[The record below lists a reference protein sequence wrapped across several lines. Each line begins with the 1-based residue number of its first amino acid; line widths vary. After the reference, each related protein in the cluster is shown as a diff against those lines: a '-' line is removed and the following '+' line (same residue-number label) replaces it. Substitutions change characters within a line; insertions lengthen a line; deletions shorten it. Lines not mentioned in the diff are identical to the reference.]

1 MRLTQTAHSD
11 IRRNAISQNLI
22 TLRKRVNELGVA
34 EPVIQQQGRTRIA
47 VQLPGVQDTARA
59 KEILGATATLEFR
72 LVDEQ
77 SDPYLAAETGKV
89 PLADELYY
97 ERDGN
102 PVLLKRRVMLT
113 GEHIID
119 ASSGFDERGLPAVH
133 ITLDSDGARQ
143 FAKVTGENVKR
154 LMGVVFIEQRSDT
167 VVTGGET
174 HRITR
179 ETREVINVA
188 RIQEQLSK
196 RFQITGL
203 DTSREAR
210 NLALLL
216 RAGALA
222 TPMYIVEERTVGP
235 SLGQQNIELGALSV
249 LIGFLLVMVFMAL
262 YYRLFGLVADLALI
276 ANLVLIVAAM
286 SMIPGAT
293 LTLPGIAGIVLT
305 VGMAVDANVLI
316 FERIREELDNGNSPQ
331 ASIPGRLQQGAVD
344 HRRREH
350 HHPDRRDRAVCL
362 RYRADQGICGD
373 PLHWHRGFHVH
384 RDHGN
389 PGDHQPG
396 LRDPP
401 QPHLGGLT
409 MRLLPRKLAL
419 DFMGRARHAMVLSGG
434 LLVLSIGSLLFQ
446 GLNLGVDFEGG
457 TLIEVGYPAPVELD
471 EIRGQLGAAGFDRA
485 VVQHFGSAQDV
496 LVRIKPDDRPQSELS
511 NQVLETLRGGSQELQ
526 LRRVEYVGPQ
536 VGEELRDDG
545 GPCHA
550 VRAGADPDL
559 RGASL
564 RVPVLVR
571 CRHCAD
577 PRRDPDH
584 RVLLADPDRIRPD
597 GAGGDPGGDRLFPER
612 HHRRVRPD
620 SGELPGV
627 AAPVQHR
634 GSQRLDQPDSVAH
647 PDDLADHAA
656 GTVCTVLLRRRGDPR
671 VLHRADRGRDHRH
684 LLVDLRGGK
693 FPAGARRERTGSRHD
708 PRRRK

>member
-1 MRLTQTAHSD
+1 MKANQYPWWKNLLVVGIPLVAALYAAPNLYPSDPSVQVSSSRVAVGEAEKKQVEQILKLKGLAHDQVEQEGEESLLIRFPDPEEQLKAADALRDALSDRFSVALHLAPATPAWLESLNAHPMNLGLDLRGGVHFLLEVDLDASISKAYARHATDVRTLLREEEIRYRGVRVHGEEVHILARDEETLEQIEETVKDNYFGTFDATAGETEGQPAVIMRLTQTAHSD

-89 PLADELYY
+89 PLADELYH

-167 VVTGGET
+167 VVTDGET
-174 HRITR
+174 RRITR
-179 ETREVINVA
+179 ESREVINVA

-331 ASIPGRLQQGAVD
+331 ASIQAGYSKALSTIADANITTLIAAIVLFAFGTGPIKGFAV
-344 HRRREH
+344 
-350 HHPDRRDRAVCL
+350 
-362 RYRADQGICGD
+362 
-373 PLHWHRGFHVH
+373 
-384 RDHGN
+384 
-389 PGDHQPG
+389 
-396 LRDPP
+396 
-401 QPHLGGLT
+401 T
-409 MRLLPRKLAL
+409 
-419 DFMGRARHAMVLSGG
+419 
-434 LLVLSIGSLLFQ
+434 LSIGIVASTFTAIM
-446 GLNLGVDFEGG
+446 G
-457 TLIEVGYPAPVELD
+457 T
-471 EIRGQLGAAGFDRA
+471 RA
-485 VVQHFGSAQDV
+485 IINRVYGTRRS
-496 LVRIKPDDRPQSELS
+496 S
-511 NQVLETLRGGSQELQ
+511 TL
-526 LRRVEYVGPQ
+526 
-536 VGEELRDDG
+536 
-545 GPCHA
+545 A
-550 VRAGADPDL
+550 V
-559 RGASL
+559 
-564 RVPVLVR
+564 
-571 CRHCAD
+571 
-577 PRRDPDH
+577 
-584 RVLLADPDRIRPD
+584 
-597 GAGGDPGGDRLFPER
+597 
-612 HHRRVRPD
+612 
-620 SGELPGV
+620 
-627 AAPVQHR
+627 
-634 GSQRLDQPDSVAH
+634 
-647 PDDLADHAA
+647 
-656 GTVCTVLLRRRGDPR
+656 
-671 VLHRADRGRDHRH
+671 
-684 LLVDLRGGK
+684 
-693 FPAGARRERTGSRHD
+693 
-708 PRRRK
+708 

>member
-1 MRLTQTAHSD
+1 MKANQYPWWKNLLVIGIPLIAAFYAAPNLYPSDPSLQVSSSRVTVGEPERNQIEQILKLKGLAHDRIEQEGEESLLIRFPNPDEQLRAADALRDTLSDRFSVALHLAPATPGWLEALNAHPMNLGLDLRGGVHFLLEVDLDASVGKAYARHAADVRALLREEKIRYRGVRVHGEEVHILARDAAALEQVEEIVKDNYFGTFEVTQGETEGQPTIIMRLAQAAHSE
-11 IRRNAISQNLI
+11 IRRNAISQNLV

-102 PVLLKRRVMLT
+102 PILLKRRIMLT

-167 VVTGGET
+167 VVTDGVT
-174 HRITR
+174 SRVNR
-179 ETREVINVA
+179 ESREVINVA

-262 YYRLFGLVADLALI
+262 YYRLFGLVADLALV

-331 ASIPGRLQQGAVD
+331 ASIQAGYSKALSTIADANITTLIAAIVLFAFGTGPIKGFAV
-344 HRRREH
+344 
-350 HHPDRRDRAVCL
+350 
-362 RYRADQGICGD
+362 
-373 PLHWHRGFHVH
+373 
-384 RDHGN
+384 
-389 PGDHQPG
+389 
-396 LRDPP
+396 
-401 QPHLGGLT
+401 T
-409 MRLLPRKLAL
+409 
-419 DFMGRARHAMVLSGG
+419 
-434 LLVLSIGSLLFQ
+434 LSIGIVASMFTAIM
-446 GLNLGVDFEGG
+446 G
-457 TLIEVGYPAPVELD
+457 T
-471 EIRGQLGAAGFDRA
+471 RA
-485 VVQHFGSAQDV
+485 IINRFYGTRRS
-496 LVRIKPDDRPQSELS
+496 P
-511 NQVLETLRGGSQELQ
+511 TL
-526 LRRVEYVGPQ
+526 
-536 VGEELRDDG
+536 
-545 GPCHA
+545 A
-550 VRAGADPDL
+550 V
-559 RGASL
+559 
-564 RVPVLVR
+564 
-571 CRHCAD
+571 
-577 PRRDPDH
+577 
-584 RVLLADPDRIRPD
+584 
-597 GAGGDPGGDRLFPER
+597 
-612 HHRRVRPD
+612 
-620 SGELPGV
+620 
-627 AAPVQHR
+627 
-634 GSQRLDQPDSVAH
+634 
-647 PDDLADHAA
+647 
-656 GTVCTVLLRRRGDPR
+656 
-671 VLHRADRGRDHRH
+671 
-684 LLVDLRGGK
+684 
-693 FPAGARRERTGSRHD
+693 
-708 PRRRK
+708 

>member
-1 MRLTQTAHSD
+1 MKANQYPWWKNLLVIGIPLIAALYAAPNLYPSDPSVQVSSSRVAIGEAERKQVEQILKLKGLGHDQVEQEGEESLLIRFADPEDQLKAADALRDALSDRFSVALHLAPATPAWLESMNAHPMNLGLDLRGGVHFLLEVDLDASISKAYSRHATDVRTLLREEEIRYRGVRVHGEEVHILARDAETLEQIEEVVKDNYFGTFEVTAGETEGQPTVIMRLTQTAHSD

-167 VVTGGET
+167 VVADGET
-174 HRITR
+174 RRVTR

-331 ASIPGRLQQGAVD
+331 ASIQAGYSKALSTIADANITTLIAAIVLFAFGTGPIKGFAV
-344 HRRREH
+344 
-350 HHPDRRDRAVCL
+350 
-362 RYRADQGICGD
+362 
-373 PLHWHRGFHVH
+373 
-384 RDHGN
+384 
-389 PGDHQPG
+389 
-396 LRDPP
+396 
-401 QPHLGGLT
+401 T
-409 MRLLPRKLAL
+409 
-419 DFMGRARHAMVLSGG
+419 
-434 LLVLSIGSLLFQ
+434 LSIGIVASMFTAIM
-446 GLNLGVDFEGG
+446 G
-457 TLIEVGYPAPVELD
+457 T
-471 EIRGQLGAAGFDRA
+471 RA
-485 VVQHFGSAQDV
+485 IIN
-496 LVRIKPDDRPQSELS
+496 RIYGTRRSP
-511 NQVLETLRGGSQELQ
+511 TL
-526 LRRVEYVGPQ
+526 
-536 VGEELRDDG
+536 
-545 GPCHA
+545 A
-550 VRAGADPDL
+550 V
-559 RGASL
+559 
-564 RVPVLVR
+564 
-571 CRHCAD
+571 
-577 PRRDPDH
+577 
-584 RVLLADPDRIRPD
+584 
-597 GAGGDPGGDRLFPER
+597 
-612 HHRRVRPD
+612 
-620 SGELPGV
+620 
-627 AAPVQHR
+627 
-634 GSQRLDQPDSVAH
+634 
-647 PDDLADHAA
+647 
-656 GTVCTVLLRRRGDPR
+656 
-671 VLHRADRGRDHRH
+671 
-684 LLVDLRGGK
+684 
-693 FPAGARRERTGSRHD
+693 
-708 PRRRK
+708 

>member
-1 MRLTQTAHSD
+1 MKANQYPWWKNLLVIGIPLIAALYAAPNLYPSDPSVQVSSSRVAIGEAERKQVEQILKLKGLGHDQVEQEGEESLLIRFADPEDQLKAADALRDALSDRFSVALHLAPATPGWLESLNAHPMNLGLDLRGGVHFLLEVDLDASISKAYTRHATDVRTLLREEEIRYRGVRVHGEEVHILARDAETLEQIEEVVKDNYFGTFDVTAGETEGQPSVIMRLTQTAHSD

-167 VVTGGET
+167 VVTDGET

-179 ETREVINVA
+179 ESREVINVA

-249 LIGFLLVMVFMAL
+249 LIGFLLVMVFMTL

-331 ASIPGRLQQGAVD
+331 ASIQAGYSKALSTIADANITTLIAAIVLFAFGTGPIKGFAV
-344 HRRREH
+344 
-350 HHPDRRDRAVCL
+350 
-362 RYRADQGICGD
+362 
-373 PLHWHRGFHVH
+373 
-384 RDHGN
+384 
-389 PGDHQPG
+389 
-396 LRDPP
+396 
-401 QPHLGGLT
+401 T
-409 MRLLPRKLAL
+409 
-419 DFMGRARHAMVLSGG
+419 
-434 LLVLSIGSLLFQ
+434 LSIGIVASMFTAIM
-446 GLNLGVDFEGG
+446 G
-457 TLIEVGYPAPVELD
+457 T
-471 EIRGQLGAAGFDRA
+471 RA
-485 VVQHFGSAQDV
+485 IINRVYGTRRS
-496 LVRIKPDDRPQSELS
+496 P
-511 NQVLETLRGGSQELQ
+511 TL
-526 LRRVEYVGPQ
+526 
-536 VGEELRDDG
+536 
-545 GPCHA
+545 A
-550 VRAGADPDL
+550 V
-559 RGASL
+559 
-564 RVPVLVR
+564 
-571 CRHCAD
+571 
-577 PRRDPDH
+577 
-584 RVLLADPDRIRPD
+584 
-597 GAGGDPGGDRLFPER
+597 
-612 HHRRVRPD
+612 
-620 SGELPGV
+620 
-627 AAPVQHR
+627 
-634 GSQRLDQPDSVAH
+634 
-647 PDDLADHAA
+647 
-656 GTVCTVLLRRRGDPR
+656 
-671 VLHRADRGRDHRH
+671 
-684 LLVDLRGGK
+684 
-693 FPAGARRERTGSRHD
+693 
-708 PRRRK
+708 